1 LQASDCSALASTDAQ
16 MRQSVAPDTP
26 NGAACV
32 NAVRWA
38 LDLGYRHIDT
48 AQAR

>member
-1 LQASDCSALASTDAQ
+1 MPMLCLGVWR
-16 MRQSVAPDTP
+16 MP

-38 LDLGYRHIDT
+38 LDLGYRQIT
-48 AQAR
+48 MA